1 MGSWY
6 DLKKYYAF
14 AKVKLKQNPPMTSSE
29 LTKAMFAAM
38 FQTPLLQGGFSP
50 RVVPLVPPAP
60 PSPSQSSPG
69 PPLKLEPRCNQSPS
83 PNNIQVS
90 HELK

>member
-1 MGSWY
+1 
-6 DLKKYYAF
+6 
-14 AKVKLKQNPPMTSSE
+14 MTSSE
-29 LTKAMFAAM
+29 LTKTMFAAM

-90 HELK
+90 HELHLSRLANTDSWFQKYSL